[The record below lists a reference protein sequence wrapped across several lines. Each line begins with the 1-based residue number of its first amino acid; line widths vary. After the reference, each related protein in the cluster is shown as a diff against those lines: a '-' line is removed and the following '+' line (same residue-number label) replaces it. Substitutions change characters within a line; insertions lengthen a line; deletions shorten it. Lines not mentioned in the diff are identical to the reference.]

1 MGWFPPLE
9 TSIETGIVADKIMI
23 VSKKTI
29 TKEGDRITPMIDQV
43 GQGISV
49 VVTKIK
55 ETQET
60 FPIKFI
66 KILAKDQNP
75 MTQSSEMAKTLGHD
89 IMETR
94 VSITMETK
102 TQVSIT
108 MEARTRVSRPMETK
122 TQVSIITETK
132 PGFPE

>member
-1 MGWFPPLE
+1 M
-9 TSIETGIVADKIMI
+9 
-23 VSKKTI
+23 
-29 TKEGDRITPMIDQV
+29 
-43 GQGISV
+43 

-60 FPIKFI
+60 FPIKII
-66 KILAKDQNP
+66 KILGKDQNP
-75 MTQSSEMAKTLGHD
+75 MTQSSEMAKTLGHA